1 MDHAAPVLEY
11 WFGREP
17 LTPPTLA
24 ARMGIWFGAG
34 DASERDREIALRF
47 GDLVE
52 RALAGELAAWAHSP
66 RQRLALILL
75 LDQFTRQAFRGRSRA
90 FEGDAAAVALAIDG
104 LQKGA
109 DAALGPAQRL
119 FFYMPLQHCESAD
132 VQEESV
138 AAYRRLAAE
147 VPAELQPVFAGA
159 LDYAQR
165 HRDIV
170 ARFGRFPHRNA
181 ALGRAST
188 LEEQAWLASGGERFG
203 Q

>member
-17 LTPPTLA
+17 LTAATLA
-24 ARMGIWFGAG
+24 ARMGIWFGGA
-34 DASERDREIALRF
+34 DPAERDREMAGRF
-47 GDLVE
+47 GHLVR
-52 RALAGELAAWAHSP
+52 RALAGELAAWADGP

-75 LDQFTRQAFRGRSRA
+75 LDQFTRHVFRGRARA
-90 FEGDAAAVALAIDG
+90 FEGDPAAVALALDG
-104 LQKGA
+104 MQKGA

-147 VPAELQPVFAGA
+147 APADLQPVLAGA

-181 ALGRAST
+181 ALGRADT
-188 LEEQAWLASGGERFG
+188 PEERAWLDSGGERFG